1 MQFSQGKSKAKG
13 KVCRSFFVSVIMKV
27 LFIGGTG
34 NISASVSRQAVDRG
48 IELYLLN
55 RGKSNSGIAG
65 AQSII
70 GDLTH
75 PEDIKSLL
83 KEHQWDAVVNW
94 IAFREQDIDRDYE
107 LFRGKTNQ
115 YVFISSASVYQKP
128 LAFPIVTESTP
139 LANPYWQYSRDK
151 ISCELKLND
160 YYRREQFPVTIVR
173 PSLTYDTVLPVPI
186 GGWTEYTVVDRIKK
200 GKKIIVH
207 GDGTSLFTITHAD
220 DFAKGFLG
228 LLGHQQ
234 AIGESFHI
242 TSDEILT
249 WNQIH
254 QALAKAVGSEAKIVH
269 IPSEILATFA
279 DELRGSLIG
288 DKSTSIIFD
297 TTKIKRFV
305 PGFSAVIP
313 FNRGIQRTVDW
324 FEADP
329 ARQIIKK
336 ETDDWIDIIIN
347 QFEKAFKI
355 S

>member
-1 MQFSQGKSKAKG
+1 
-13 KVCRSFFVSVIMKV
+13 MKV

-34 NISASVSRQAVDRG
+34 NISTSVSRQAVDRG

-55 RGKSNSGIAG
+55 RGKRNTNIAG
-65 AQSII
+65 AISIT
-70 GDLTH
+70 GDITR
-75 PEDIKSLL
+75 PEDIKSALRN
-83 KEHQWDAVVNW
+83 HTWDAIVNW
-94 IAFREQDIDRDYE
+94 IAFNEQDIERDYE
-107 LFRGKTNQ
+107 LFHGNTNQ
-115 YVFISSASVYQKP
+115 YIFISSASVYQKP
-128 LAFPIVTESTP
+128 LAFPVVTESTP

-151 ISCELKLND
+151 IACELKLNC
-160 YYRREQFPVTIVR
+160 YYRQDQFPITIVR

-186 GGWTEYTVVDRIKK
+186 GGWTEYTIVDRIKK

-254 QALAKAVGSEAKIVH
+254 QALAKAVGYEAKIVH
-269 IPSEILATFA
+269 IPSEFLATF
-279 DELRGSLIG
+279 DEELRGSLIG
-288 DKSTSIIFD
+288 DKATSVIFD
-297 TTKIKRFV
+297 NTKIKRFV
-305 PGFSAVIP
+305 PGFSAIIP
-313 FNRGIQRTVDW
+313 FSRGIQRTIEW

-336 ETDDWIDIIIN
+336 ETDDWMDRIIS
-347 QFEKAFKI
+347 QYEKAFEL
-355 S
+355 